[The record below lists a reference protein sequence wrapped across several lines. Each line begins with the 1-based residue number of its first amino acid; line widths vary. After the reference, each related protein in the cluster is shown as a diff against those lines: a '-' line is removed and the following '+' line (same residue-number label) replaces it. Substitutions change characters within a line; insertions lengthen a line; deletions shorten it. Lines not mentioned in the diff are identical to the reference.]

1 MEEKRTVQIAIDGP
15 SGSGKSTLAKSL
27 AAKLGFVYVDTG
39 ALYRAVGLAIRR
51 REVDPFD
58 ADAVAACLPDIAVTL
73 GYAGGTQ
80 QVYLNGEDVSGAIR
94 TPEIAKYAS
103 AVSAIPA
110 VRAFLLDTQISI
122 AANHSVVMD
131 GRDIGTVILPNAQV
145 KIFLEANDEER
156 AQRRFAELAAKGD
169 TTSYEAVLAGMR
181 GRDKQD
187 STRAVAPAIPA
198 PDAIHIDNTAM
209 TPEETLA
216 KISPLIE
223 AALA

>member
-1 MEEKRTVQIAIDGP
+1 MKQIQIAIDGP
-15 SGSGKSTLAKSL
+15 SGSGKSTLAKAVS
-27 AAKLGFVYVDTG
+27 KKYGIVYVDTG
-39 ALYRAVGLAIRR
+39 ALYRTVGLAVLRR
-51 REVDPFD
+51 GLSEKDTD
-58 ADAVAACLPDIAVTL
+58 AIVAVLPQITVTL
-73 GYAGGTQ
+73 TYKGGNQ
-80 QVYLNGEDVSGAIR
+80 LVLLNGEDVSGLIR

-110 VRAFLLDTQISI
+110 VRAFLLDTQRSI

-145 KIFLEANDEER
+145 KIFLKANDEER

-187 STRAVAPAIPA
+187 STRAVAPAVPA
-198 PDAIHIDNTAM
+198 PDAIHIDNTDM